1 MTHNEE
7 IRSRVLELAKTLTD
21 EQLNQK
27 VHDDQWSIM
36 QVMDHLY
43 LMEKNLT
50 NTMKKVLEGG
60 EEQSVDDKPI
70 HLTVDRS
77 RKVDAPSYVVPSD
90 EFITL
95 DEMKDKLYKSRQALQ
110 EFEAETNEE
119 KRQKKAFPHPVFG
132 LMTVNQWI
140 PFIGYHEERHLEQMK
155 EIKQQLL

>member
-7 IRSRVLELAKTLTD
+7 IRSRVLELAETLTD

-27 VHDDQWSIM
+27 VRDDQWSIM

>member
-7 IRSRVLELAKTLTD
+7 IRSQVLELAETLTD

-27 VHDDQWSIM
+27 VRDDQWSIM

-50 NTMKKVLEGG
+50 NTMKKVLEDG
-60 EEQSVDDKPI
+60 EEKSVDDKPI

-110 EFEAETNEE
+110 QFESQTNEE

-140 PFIGYHEERHLEQMK
+140 PFIGYHEERHLDQMK
-155 EIKQQLL
+155 EIKQQIL

>member
-7 IRSRVLELAKTLTD
+7 IRSRVLELAETLTD

-27 VHDDQWSIM
+27 VRDDQWSIM

-119 KRQKKAFPHPVFG
+119 KRQKKAFPHPVFE

-155 EIKQQLL
+155 EIKQQLF

>member
-7 IRSRVLELAKTLTD
+7 IRSRVLELAETLTD

-27 VHDDQWSIM
+27 VRDDQWSIM

-155 EIKQQLL
+155 EIKQHLL